1 MGIKDPVGKTIKF
14 WGMERRI
21 VGVAADFNFE
31 SLYNPVK
38 PCFFQVYPVMPNV
51 LVRLKAGAE
60 KSTIGII
67 EKEFK
72 QFAPGMLFDYRFLDD
87 DYQALYSSEKRA
99 GVLSRVFAALAI
111 IISCLG
117 LFGLAAFTAQR
128 RQKEIGIRKVIGASA
143 SRVALLLSSEFIK
156 LVVIAMLVAFPLVWW
171 VMNNWLNDF
180 AYRVAIRADIF
191 LITAM
196 SALLITIITIGFQ
209 AVKAAIANPVKS
221 LRTE

>member
-1 MGIKDPVGKTIKF
+1 MRGAFTILELEIDLRF
-14 WGMERRI
+14 
-21 VGVAADFNFE
+21 VGVDG
-31 SLYNPVK
+31 LHP
-38 PCFFQVYPVMPNV
+38 
-51 LVRLKAGAE
+51 L
-60 KSTIGII
+60 
-67 EKEFK
+67 
-72 QFAPGMLFDYRFLDD
+72 
-87 DYQALYSSEKRA
+87 
-99 GVLSRVFAALAI
+99 GVA
-111 IISCLG
+111 
-117 LFGLAAFTAQR
+117 

-156 LVVIAMLVAFPLVWW
+156 LVVIAMLVAFPMVWW